1 MSDPY
6 FINQSLTKSP
16 HMTNLVKNSHK
27 ITIKNIILSPV
38 FIASS
43 RVAHLPHAWK
53 RTKGK
58 VASEGA
64 EKLRLGVDT
73 GASVTSQ
80 RAFFRAACVSNK
92 QQAFLIS
99 VEFTDSY
106 RDTEYFM
113 KQWWSQFS
121 VTSGLLKNSF
131 KKIYDCLLPF
141 WISNQKDKRRRSSK
155 MTNCDNLVNYD
166 F

>member
-6 FINQSLTKSP
+6 FITQSLTKSP

-27 ITIKNIILSPV
+27 ITIKNIIFSPL

-43 RVAHLPHAWK
+43 EVAHLPHVWK

-64 EKLRLGVDT
+64 EKLRLGVAT

-80 RAFFRAACVSNK
+80 RAFFSALHVFLRSNRLFSFLYSSLTAAETQSI
-92 QQAFLIS
+92 L
-99 VEFTDSY
+99 
-106 RDTEYFM
+106 
-113 KQWWSQFS
+113 
-121 VTSGLLKNSF
+121 
-131 KKIYDCLLPF
+131 
-141 WISNQKDKRRRSSK
+141 
-155 MTNCDNLVNYD
+155 
-166 F
+166 

>member
-6 FINQSLTKSP
+6 FIAQSLTKSP
-16 HMTNLVKNSHK
+16 HMTKLVKNSHM
-27 ITIKNIILSPV
+27 IAIINIIFSPL

-43 RVAHLPHAWK
+43 RVAHLPHVWK

-64 EKLRLGVDT
+64 EKLQLGVAP

-99 VEFTDSY
+99 VQFTDSY

-113 KQWWSQFS
+113 KQ
-121 VTSGLLKNSF
+121 
-131 KKIYDCLLPF
+131 
-141 WISNQKDKRRRSSK
+141 
-155 MTNCDNLVNYD
+155 
-166 F
+166 